1 MSRATAAERE
11 RLGALFAQLCAIPS
25 PSGHEA
31 AVRDHVL
38 GLLRG
43 GGWTATVD
51 AAGNVLARRSR
62 EPATGG
68 RPSVCLCAHLDTVAA
83 PGDPVEPVLVDDG
96 WENRHDATLGA
107 DNKAAVAV
115 MLVAAVR
122 DDLPVDVELLLTVG
136 EEQALQGAKAF
147 DASALRSPRAYVFDH
162 ATPIG
167 EIVVASPTYYRFEAE
182 LRGRAAHA
190 GIRPED
196 GRSAIVAAARA
207 IAALPHGRLDAET
220 TVNVGSITGGG
231 PGTNIVAER
240 CAFVGE
246 VRSLDAARAEA
257 VVGQVVDHIHDAANE
272 PTCECDADL
281 VVERLFAGYHHKPT
295 DAGILAAQQALDAC
309 GYAPRLIASGGGS
322 DANALIAA
330 GVPTVCLANGT
341 ERNHQP
347 DERVSVAALDGMLDV
362 TFALLQALA
371 EG

>member
-1 MSRATAAERE
+1 MSGATPAERE

-38 GLLRG
+38 RTLAES
-43 GGWTATVD
+43 GWSASVD
-51 AAGNVLARRSR
+51 PAGNVLARRG
-62 EPATGG
+62 PAPSGD
-68 RPSVCLCAHLDTVAA
+68 RSSVCLCAHLDTVAA
-83 PGDPVEPVLVDDG
+83 PGDPVEPVLVNDG
-96 WENRHDATLGA
+96 WENRHHAILGA

-115 MLVAAVR
+115 MLVAAAR
-122 DDLPVDVELLLTVG
+122 DALPVDVELLLTVG

-147 DASALRSPRAYVFDH
+147 DASTLHSPLAYVFDH

-167 EIVVASPTYYRFEAE
+167 EIVMASPTYYRFEAE

-190 GIRPED
+190 GIRPQD

-207 IAALPHGRLDAET
+207 IAALPHGRLDDET
-220 TVNVGSITGGG
+220 TVNVGSIAGGG

-240 CAFVGE
+240 CTFVGE

-257 VVGQVVDHIHDAANE
+257 VVGQVVDDVHDAAND
-272 PTCECDADL
+272 PSCECDADL
-281 VVERLFAGYHHKPT
+281 VVERLFEGYRHRPS
-295 DAGILAAQQALDAC
+295 APGVVAAQRALDAC
-309 GYAPRLIASGGGS
+309 GYTPRAIASGGGS

-330 GVPTVCLANGT
+330 GVPCVCLANGT

-362 TFALLQALA
+362 TFALLHALA
-371 EG
+371 AG